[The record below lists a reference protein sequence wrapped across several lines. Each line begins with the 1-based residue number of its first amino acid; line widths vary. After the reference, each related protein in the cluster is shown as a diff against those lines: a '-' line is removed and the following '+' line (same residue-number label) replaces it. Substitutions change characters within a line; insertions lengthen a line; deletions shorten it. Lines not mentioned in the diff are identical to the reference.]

1 MHAYVGEDIHTYHI
15 LLGSRRYQFSET
27 AAFAS
32 VSCTRSRLLKMYCHL
47 VGCSPPSSVIIPL
60 VLLLSL
66 CSAQHWPYD
75 DYDIQGGE
83 VETENEAPNNNH
95 LYNNPPGTVI
105 QQIPKSGFQP
115 ARPDELVVPGLGAV
129 RGKVGYKNIRG
140 RPINSYLGL
149 KYGVVRPGLGR
160 FQQATVYKHHHDEQI
175 DATLVAPRCPQF
187 PDLKTI
193 TESEARLENVDNC
206 LSLNIH
212 VPSYVILPQQRTR
225 LLPVMVYVHGEML
238 FDGGAEEAQPDY
250 FMEKDVVLISINYRL
265 APFGFLTTLTN
276 EMPGNV
282 ALADIKLALEWIQQY
297 IRAFG
302 GDPLQVTLFGQA
314 GGATLV
320 HALSLSDKAQGLFQ
334 RLILQSGTAL
344 NPLFLERDALST
356 ARSFAHLA
364 HCSRTSDQE
373 IQNLHNCFERL
384 STTEI
389 LKTMKRHYEENEPRG
404 LHFMGGFKLNLGDAL
419 GYLPVHPAALVSNRT
434 YPMIIGVAK
443 DAGSFILTSFYDEL
457 SRLRSNNISDYI
469 NVVLKHTAQPRDY
482 LVWKNLALR
491 EIFNEEEI
499 RNPTL
504 HALIPGLLELIN
516 LILYRGP
523 IIDTIRSTYKNAP
536 TYLYSFDYRGE
547 YHRFGHLKNPLPFE
561 TDATLSDDNIYL
573 FPYPKEVSILNEKDR
588 ALSRD
593 IVTMW
598 IDFAKYGVP
607 NKVNGVWPNVT
618 NGIGPFLRI
627 INFKVSTL
635 ELDYHFGDGIAV
647 PNLYPEYFTIT
658 TATTT
663 TTTTPKPYLNYPSY
677 TNYYPQYKSS
687 YRQSYQQPDNYHYRS
702 RTTVLNGV
710 DHSQPSGREN

>member
-1 MHAYVGEDIHTYHI
+1 E
-15 LLGSRRYQFSET
+15 FSET
-27 AAFAS
+27 REFAS
-32 VSCTRSRLLKMYCHL
+32 VSCTLSRLFKMFWHL
-47 VGCSPPSSVIIPL
+47 EGFFPLSSVIISL

-83 VETENEAPNNNH
+83 VEVENEAPNNNR
-95 LYNNPPGTVI
+95 LYNNPPGPVI
-105 QQIPKSGFQP
+105 QQIPKFGFQP
-115 ARPDELVVPGLGAV
+115 ARPDELVVPGLGIV
-129 RGKVGYKNIRG
+129 RGKVGYKNISG

-160 FQQATVYKHHHDEQI
+160 FQQATIYKYYNNEQI
-175 DATLVAPRCPQF
+175 DATLVAPHCPQF
-187 PDLKTI
+187 PDLTAI
-193 TESEARLENVDNC
+193 IESEARRENVDDC

-212 VPSYVILPQQRTR
+212 VPSYANRPQQRTR
-225 LLPVMVYVHGEML
+225 LLPVMVFVHGEML
-238 FDGGAEEAQPDY
+238 FDGGAEEGQSDY

-282 ALADIKLALEWIQQY
+282 ALADIQLALEWIQQY

-320 HALSLSDKAQGLFQ
+320 HALSLSDKAQGLFH

-344 NPLFLERDALST
+344 NPLFLEQDALSI
-356 ARSFAHLA
+356 ARSFANLA
-364 HCSRTSDQE
+364 RCPRTSAQE

-389 LKTMKRHYEENEPRG
+389 LKTMKRHYVENEPRG
-404 LHFMGGFKLNLGDAL
+404 LHFMGGFKLSVGDTL

-434 YPMIIGVAK
+434 FPIIIGMAK

-457 SRLRSNNISDYI
+457 SRLRSNNVSDYI
-469 NVVLKHTAQPRDY
+469 NVVLKHTALPRDY

-504 HALIPGLLELIN
+504 HALIPGLLELTN

-523 IIDTIRSTYKNAP
+523 IIDTIRFTYKKAP

-573 FPYPKEVSILNEKDR
+573 FPYPKEVSILNAKDR
-588 ALSRD
+588 ALSREF
-593 IVTMW
+593 VTMW
-598 IDFAKYGVP
+598 TDFATYGVP
-607 NKVNGVWPNVT
+607 NNGGGVWPNVT

-627 INFKVSTL
+627 VNFKASTL
-635 ELDYHFGDGIAV
+635 EVDYHFGDGIPV
-647 PNLYPEYFTIT
+647 PNLYPEYFTNT
-658 TATTT
+658 TSTTT
-663 TTTTPKPYLNYPSY
+663 TTTTPRPYLNHPSY
-677 TNYYPQYKSS
+677 TTYYPQHNSN

-702 RTTVLNGV
+702 RTTVLNGMN
-710 DHSQPSGREN
+710 QPQLYGRESQYYS